1 MLSSFLFF
9 GGRTSLARP
18 VAGLV
23 VGLSTALVSP
33 ALVLA
38 QAAAEPVAEEP
49 VAAAYGPAVY
59 APETSYSVGSVVRAA
74 DGNLYRA
81 FKDVKAADPATSDGS
96 TWRLER
102 VDESLTLD
110 VPGRFPTIA
119 DAWTFLTDAKITT
132 AATVTIQLAP
142 ERYDVKAPLRL
153 DRADSGRI
161 VLDGGRQ
168 PDRCTLVFNATNGIE
183 VHEGSGLTIQ
193 GVTVKVV
200 NAADRECIGIVVGH
214 GAKARL
220 ERVNVEGFWAGVVAE
235 DGGRIEAEQC
245 KVETAILLGVGVG
258 FQSHLNGT
266 MALVRCTATKSK
278 RDDNWSAGFVA
289 STGGYLWCEAC
300 EASGWDH
307 GFLSH
312 INSCLWLT
320 RCASKGNDSG
330 LTASSGSSA
339 TADDCEFT
347 GDAAWAVKAANGG
360 TMLVRGCTLSKSA
373 YGCCATSNST
383 VMFASLPSRISGCTA
398 AAFQSKGGGT
408 FDGIKPTLTD
418 NRGEFKLFPATTPA
432 DQVFFWE

>member
-9 GGRTSLARP
+9 ARRTSLARP

-33 ALVLA
+33 ALVPA

-119 DAWTFLTDAKITT
+119 DAWTFLADAKITT
-132 AATVTIQLAP
+132 AASVTIQLAP
-142 ERYDVKAPLRL
+142 ERYALKAPLRL

-168 PDRCTLVFNATNGIE
+168 PDRCTLVFSGSNGIE
-183 VHEGSGLTIQ
+183 VHEGGGLTIQ
-193 GVTVKVV
+193 GLTVKVV

-245 KVETAILLGVGVG
+245 NVETTSRRSHAGG
-258 FQSHLNGT
+258 FKALRNAT
-266 MALVRCTATKSK
+266 MRLVRCKATNSK
-278 RDDNWSAGFVA
+278 RENNHSFGFLA
-289 STGGYLWCEAC
+289 ATGGDLSCESC
-300 EASGWDH
+300 EASGWHH
-307 GFLSH
+307 GFSGC
-312 INSCLWLT
+312 SCGSVWLT
-320 RCASKGNDSG
+320 NCSSEGNMSG
-330 LTASSGSSA
+330 LMAFLGGTATVS
-339 TADDCEFT
+339 DCQFVRNES
-347 GDAAWAVKAANGG
+347 WAVNSAEG
-360 TMLVRGCTLSKSA
+360 TVHLSGCTLRDSVW
-373 YGCCATSNST
+373 GCLAVLNGHVAFRGSPCQ
-383 VMFASLPSRISGCTA
+383 ISGCTK

-408 FDGIKPTLTD
+408 FVGLKPTLTD
-418 NRGEFKLFPATTPA
+418 NRDEFVLFPATTPA